1 MTAPNRRGEGGMG
14 RRAGP
19 RRRKTAERGAASAG
33 QMVARRRVWRA
44 VLSWGWRAAPG
55 WTAYTAALL
64 VGNAICSVLYPV
76 GFALIIDASLRHQLG
91 RLVLGVV
98 AVAVLYAVTWTLA
111 MLAGSAGAVL
121 SDHVSLYLSVRIAE
135 EINAVSSVDHLERPA
150 YLTELDLL
158 RQNLSTLAHGP
169 RQILLV
175 VQVLVRTVGI
185 VVILAL
191 IFPPLA
197 MLPLCAVAPVAGE
210 RLSVWLRQRS
220 DERLAPDRR
229 LAGDLFS
236 LVTSAG
242 PAKELRV
249 FGAADPLRDRH
260 RALARKADAAT
271 ARAAVLGGL
280 LGAAGWLIFA
290 AGFVAGIAVVVVRAA
305 DGTASVGAVVLA
317 VTLIQRAQLQV
328 GQAAA
333 AIGQLLTIART
344 ARRLFWLEDYAAAD
358 RDRQAARRNTA
369 GESAAG
375 ESTARVSTAR
385 GSTARGNAGVESAA
399 GGSAAG
405 GAGPPAVPDTLR
417 RGITLREVSFGYPP
431 DGATV
436 LDRVDLH
443 LPAGSAVALVGEN
456 GAGKTTLVKLLT
468 GMYQPASGQ
477 VLLDGVALA
486 DLDAAA
492 WRERT
497 AAAFQDFVRFELL
510 ARETVGV
517 GDLPR
522 LDHVPA
528 LSEALRRAD
537 ATTVAEGL
545 PDGLAT
551 PLGRSFT
558 GGQDLSGGQWQRLA
572 LARGMMRDVPLLLIL
587 DEPTASLDAITEAA
601 LFERYLAARKLASQ
615 AGAITL
621 LVSHRFSTVRMADLI
636 VVLDKGRVVAS
647 GDHASLIRAGGLY
660 AELYE
665 MQARSY
671 R

>member
-1 MTAPNRRGEGGMG
+1 MSSDVAFGFPSTDLRPARFR
-14 RRAGP
+14 
-19 RRRKTAERGAASAG
+19 
-33 QMVARRRVWRA
+33 VARG
-44 VLSWGWRAAPG
+44 VLGWGWRAAPG
-55 WTAYTAALL
+55 WTVYTAALL

-76 GFALIIDASLRHQLG
+76 GFALIIDAALRHQLG
-91 RLVLGVV
+91 RLVLGM
-98 AVAVLYAVTWTLA
+98 ASVAVLYTVTWVLA
-111 MLAGSAGAVL
+111 MLAGSAGSVL
-121 SDHVSLYLSVRIAE
+121 SDRVSLFLSVRIAE
-135 EINAVSSVDHLERPA
+135 QINAVTSVDHLERPA

-158 RQNLSTLAHGP
+158 AQNLRTLASGP

-191 IFPPLA
+191 VYPPLA
-197 MLPLCAVAPVAGE
+197 VLPLFAAAPIVGE
-210 RLSVWLRQRS
+210 RFSVWLRQRT

-229 LAGDLFS
+229 LADGLFS
-236 LVTSAG
+236 LATSAG
-242 PAKELRV
+242 SAKELRV

-260 RALARKADAAT
+260 RAQAMTVNAGT
-271 ARAAVLGGL
+271 ARAAILGGL
-280 LGAAGWLIFA
+280 LGATGWLVFA
-290 AGFVAGIAVVVVRAA
+290 AGFVGGIAVVVVRAA

-317 VTLIQRAQLQV
+317 VTLLQRAQLQV

-333 AIGQLLTIART
+333 AIGQLLTMART

-358 RDRQAARRNTA
+358 RRRQAAGA
-369 GESAAG
+369 
-375 ESTARVSTAR
+375 ST
-385 GSTARGNAGVESAA
+385 GH
-399 GGSAAG
+399 
-405 GAGPPAVPDTLR
+405 AVPDRLR
-417 RGITLREVSFGYPP
+417 HGITLRGVSFGYPP
-431 DGATV
+431 DGAAV
-436 LDRVDLH
+436 LDRIDLH

-468 GMYQPASGQ
+468 GMYQPTSGQ
-477 VLLDGVALA
+477 VLLDGVPLA
-486 DLDAAA
+486 DLDVAA

-497 AAAFQDFVRFELL
+497 AAAFQDFVRYEFL
-510 ARETVGV
+510 AGETVGI

-522 LDHVPA
+522 RDHVPA

-537 ATTVAEGL
+537 AATVAEAL

-601 LFERYLAARKLASQ
+601 LFEQYLAARKQASQ

-636 VVLDKGRVVAS
+636 VVLDKGRIAAS
-647 GDHASLIRAGGLY
+647 GDHASLIQAGGLY

>member
-1 MTAPNRRGEGGMG
+1 MSSERASGAP
-14 RRAGP
+14 
-19 RRRKTAERGAASAG
+19 SAG
-33 QMVARRRVWRA
+33 QRARFRA
-44 VLSWGWRAAPG
+44 TRAIVSWGWQAAPG

-91 RLVLGVV
+91 RLVLGMASV
-98 AVAVLYAVTWTLA
+98 ALLYTVMWALA
-111 MLAGSAGAVL
+111 MFAGSAGSVL
-121 SDHVSLYLSVRIAE
+121 SDRVSLFLSVRIAE
-135 EINAVSSVDHLERPA
+135 QINAVTSVDHLERPA

-158 RQNLSTLAHGP
+158 EQNLRSLGNGP

-175 VQVLVRTVGI
+175 VQVLVRIVGI

-191 IFPPLA
+191 IYPPLA
-197 MLPLCAVAPVAGE
+197 VLPLCAAAPLAGE
-210 RLSVWLRQRS
+210 RFSVWLRQRT

-229 LAGDLFS
+229 LADDLFS
-236 LVTSAG
+236 LATSAG

-249 FGAADPLRDRH
+249 FGAAGSLRDRH
-260 RALARKADAAT
+260 RAQAMTVNAGT
-271 ARAAVLGGL
+271 ARAALLGGL
-280 LGAAGWLIFA
+280 LGAVGWLVFA
-290 AGFVAGIAVVVVRAA
+290 AAFVAAIAVVVVRAA
-305 DGTASVGAVVLA
+305 HGSASVGAVVLA
-317 VTLIQRAQLQV
+317 VALIQRAQLQV

-333 AIGQLLTIART
+333 TMGQLLTTART

-358 RDRQAARRNTA
+358 RQQAA
-369 GESAAG
+369 GESAGQA
-375 ESTARVSTAR
+375 
-385 GSTARGNAGVESAA
+385 
-399 GGSAAG
+399 
-405 GAGPPAVPDTLR
+405 PDKLR
-417 RGITLREVSFGYPP
+417 QGITLREVSFGYPP
-431 DGATV
+431 DGPTV
-436 LDRVDLH
+436 LDRIDLH

-468 GMYQPASGQ
+468 GMYQPTSGQ
-477 VLLDGVALA
+477 VLLDGVPLA
-486 DLDAAA
+486 DMDVTA

-497 AAAFQDFVRFELL
+497 AAAFQDFVRYELL
-510 ARETVGV
+510 AGETVGI

-522 LDHVPA
+522 LDHVAA

-537 ATTVAEGL
+537 ATAVADAL

-636 VVLDKGRVVAS
+636 VVLDKGRIAAS
-647 GDHASLIRAGGLY
+647 GDHASLVRAGGLY

>member
-1 MTAPNRRGEGGMG
+1 MTGRG
-14 RRAGP
+14 RL
-19 RRRKTAERGAASAG
+19 
-33 QMVARRRVWRA
+33 RVWRA
-44 VLSWGWRAAPG
+44 VIGWGWRAAPG
-55 WTAYTAALL
+55 LTVYTAALL
-64 VGNAICSVLYPV
+64 VGNAVCTVLYPV
-76 GFALIIDASLRHQLG
+76 GFALIIDASLQHQLAH
-91 RLVLGVV
+91 LVLGIIS
-98 AVAVLYAVTWTLA
+98 VAVLFTLSWVLA
-111 MLAGSAGAVL
+111 MLAGSTGSVL
-121 SDHVSLYLSVRIAE
+121 SDRVTFFLSARIAE
-135 EINAVSSVDHLERPA
+135 QVNAVSGVDHLERPA

-158 RQNLSTLAHGP
+158 QQNLRSLGNGP

-175 VQVLVRTVGI
+175 IQVLVRTVGI
-185 VVILAL
+185 VVILAV

-197 MLPLCAVAPVAGE
+197 VLPLCAIAPVAGE
-210 RLSVWLRQRS
+210 RFSVWLRQRS
-220 DERLAPDRR
+220 DERLAPERR
-229 LAGDLFS
+229 LANDLFS
-236 LVTSAG
+236 LATSAG

-249 FGAADPLRDRH
+249 FGAAAPLRERH
-260 RALARKADAAT
+260 RSLARTVNTGT
-271 ARAAVLGGL
+271 ARAAILGGL

-290 AGFVAGIAVVVVRAA
+290 AGFVAGITVVVVRAA
-305 DGTASVGAVVLA
+305 HGTTNVGAVVLA

-333 AIGQLLTIART
+333 AIGQLLTTART
-344 ARRLFWLEDYAAAD
+344 ARRLLWLEDYAAAD
-358 RDRQAARRNTA
+358 RDRQA
-369 GESAAG
+369 GKK
-375 ESTARVSTAR
+375 STARA
-385 GSTARGNAGVESAA
+385 
-399 GGSAAG
+399 AAG
-405 GAGPPAVPDTLR
+405 GAGTAGGGAGVAGNGPAAVPDTLS

-436 LDRVDLH
+436 LNGIDLH
-443 LPAGSAVALVGEN
+443 LPAGAAVALVGEN

-468 GMYQPASGQ
+468 GMYQPTAGQ

-486 DLDAAA
+486 DLDLAA

-497 AAAFQDFVRFELL
+497 AAAFQDFVRYELL
-510 ARETVGV
+510 AKETVGI

-522 LDHVPA
+522 LDHGSA
-528 LSEALRRAD
+528 LHQALQRAD
-537 ATTVAEGL
+537 ATTIAEAL

-558 GGQDLSGGQWQRLA
+558 RGQDLSGGQWQRLA

-636 VVLDKGRVVAS
+636 VVLDNGRIAAS

>member
-1 MTAPNRRGEGGMG
+1 MSS
-14 RRAGP
+14 
-19 RRRKTAERGAASAG
+19 ERGPGAPAADPRAARFR
-33 QMVARRRVWRA
+33 VARS

-76 GFALIIDASLRHQLG
+76 GFALVIDASLRQQLD
-91 RLVLGVV
+91 RLVLGM
-98 AVAVLYAVTWTLA
+98 AGVAVLYTVTWALA
-111 MLAGSAGAVL
+111 MLAGTAGSVL
-121 SDHVSLYLSVRIAE
+121 SDRVSLFLSVRIADQ
-135 EINAVSSVDHLERPA
+135 INAVTSVDHLERPA

-158 RQNLSTLAHGP
+158 EQNLRALANGP

-191 IFPPLA
+191 IYPPLA
-197 MLPLCAVAPVAGE
+197 ALPLCAAAPVAGE
-210 RLSVWLRQRS
+210 RFSVWLRQRT
-220 DERLAPDRR
+220 DERLAPNRR
-229 LAGDLFS
+229 LADDLFS
-236 LVTSAG
+236 LAASAG

-249 FGAADPLRDRH
+249 FGAAGPLRERH
-260 RALARKADAAT
+260 RAQAMTVNAGT
-271 ARAAVLGGL
+271 ARAAILGGL
-280 LGAAGWLIFA
+280 LGAVGWLVFA

-305 DGTASVGAVVLA
+305 DGAASVGAVVLA
-317 VTLIQRAQLQV
+317 VTLLQRAQLQV

-333 AIGQLLTIART
+333 AIGQLLTTART

-358 RDRQAARRNTA
+358 RRRQAAH
-369 GESAAG
+369 
-375 ESTARVSTAR
+375 
-385 GSTARGNAGVESAA
+385 GS
-399 GGSAAG
+399 GGH
-405 GAGPPAVPDTLR
+405 AVPDTLR
-417 RGITLREVSFGYPP
+417 HGITLRQVSFGYPP
-431 DGATV
+431 DGGTV
-436 LDRVDLH
+436 LDRIDLH

-468 GMYQPASGQ
+468 GMYQPTSGQ
-477 VLLDGVALA
+477 VLLDGVPLA
-486 DLDAAA
+486 DMDVAA

-497 AAAFQDFVRFELL
+497 AAAFQDFVRYELL
-510 ARETVGV
+510 AGETVGI

-522 LDHVPA
+522 LDHAPA
-528 LSEALRRAD
+528 LSVALRRAD
-537 ATTVAEGL
+537 ATGVADAL
-545 PDGLAT
+545 PDRLAT

-558 GGQDLSGGQWQRLA
+558 GGQDLSGGEWQRLA
-572 LARGMMRDVPLLLIL
+572 LARGMMRDMPLLLIL

-615 AGAITL
+615 SGAITL

-636 VVLDKGRVVAS
+636 VVLDKGRIAAS
-647 GDHASLIRAGGLY
+647 GDHASLLQAGGLY

>member
-1 MTAPNRRGEGGMG
+1 MSSE
-14 RRAGP
+14 RA
-19 RRRKTAERGAASAG
+19 RF
-33 QMVARRRVWRA
+33 RVTRA
-44 VLSWGWRAAPG
+44 LLRWGWRAAPG
-55 WTAYTAALL
+55 WTAYTAALF
-64 VGNAICSVLYPV
+64 VGNAICSVLYPA
-76 GFALIIDASLRHQLG
+76 GFALIIDASLRHQTG
-91 RLVLGVV
+91 RLVLGT
-98 AVAVLYAVTWTLA
+98 ASVAVLYTVTWALA
-111 MLAGSAGAVL
+111 MFAGTAGSVL
-121 SDHVSLYLSVRIAE
+121 SDRVSLFLSLRVAE
-135 EINAVSSVDHLERPA
+135 QINAVTGVDHLERPA

-158 RQNLSTLAHGP
+158 DQNLRLLGNGP
-169 RQILLV
+169 RQILLAL
-175 VQVLVRTVGI
+175 QVLVRTVGI

-191 IFPPLA
+191 IYPPLA
-197 MLPLCAVAPVAGE
+197 VLPLCVAAPVAGE
-210 RLSVWLRQRS
+210 RFSVWLRQRS

-229 LAGDLFS
+229 LADDLFS

-249 FGAADPLRDRH
+249 FGAAGVLRDRH
-260 RALARKADAAT
+260 RALAATVNAGT
-271 ARAAVLGGL
+271 ARAAILGGL
-280 LGAAGWLIFA
+280 FGAVGWFA
-290 AGFVAGIAVVVVRAA
+290 FAVGFVAGIAVVVVRAA
-305 DGTASVGAVVLA
+305 HGSASVGAVVLA
-317 VTLIQRAQLQV
+317 VTLMQRAQLQV

-333 AIGQLLTIART
+333 AIGQLLTTART

-358 RDRQAARRNTA
+358 RHQRA
-369 GESAAG
+369 
-375 ESTARVSTAR
+375 AR
-385 GSTARGNAGVESAA
+385 GSAG
-399 GGSAAG
+399 
-405 GAGPPAVPDTLR
+405 PAVPDALR
-417 RGITLREVSFGYPP
+417 HGITLREVSFGYPP

-436 LDRVDLH
+436 LDGVDLH

-456 GAGKTTLVKLLT
+456 GAGKTTVVKLLT
-468 GMYQPASGQ
+468 GMYQPTSGQ
-477 VLLDGVALA
+477 VLLDGVPLA
-486 DLDAAA
+486 DMDVAA

-497 AAAFQDFVRFELL
+497 AATFQDFVRYEFL
-510 ARETVGV
+510 AGETVGI

-522 LDHVPA
+522 FDQVPA
-528 LSEALRRAD
+528 LSQALRRAD
-537 ATTVAEGL
+537 ATEVAETL

-636 VVLDKGRVVAS
+636 VVLDKGRIAAS

-665 MQARSY
+665 MQASSY